1 MSFNLSKL
9 FGAGSRLS
17 PLERLI
23 LDGVRGELDGVV
35 ARHWDM
41 QIKAINKIQRL
52 PKGIEV
58 NFYRMRNGKPSFDES
73 LSFPNKKKE
82 LKAAD
87 VYIDIP
93 NVDETLVAEVWCV
106 KGFLSS
112 IEYSADPAY
121 FEESA
126 GMEPQ
131 PKFVLGF
138 KMVNDLSEHAN

>member
-1 MSFNLSKL
+1 
-9 FGAGSRLS
+9 
-17 PLERLI
+17 
-23 LDGVRGELDGVV
+23 
-35 ARHWDM
+35 
-41 QIKAINKIQRL
+41 
-52 PKGIEV
+52 
-58 NFYRMRNGKPSFDES
+58 MRNGKPSFDES

-82 LKAAD
+82 LKVAD

-112 IEYSADPAY
+112 IEYSSDPAY

-131 PKFVLGF
+131 PKFMLGF
-138 KMVNDLSEHAN
+138 KMVNDLSAHAN